1 MRTLRRARLFMLAA
15 MLVAGLSCSTDQPT
29 TPLSTPET
37 PDQLLGG
44 LSGLLSCTP
53 LPADSAEQ
61 TVGPEGGTIAVGPHT
76 LVVPAGALNQETVI
90 TATVPSDSVNSVI
103 LGPQGLTFAPGKPAR
118 LTLSYANCSL
128 VSRVLP
134 KRIAY
139 TTDELEILQLL
150 PSLDDLLHLRVS
162 APLQHFSRYAV
173 SY

>member
-1 MRTLRRARLFMLAA
+1 PVSPGRSRPSNRGMAHPLRSPTPLPAVFQDQSATGVCSMRTLRRARLFMLAA

-44 LSGLLSCTP
+44 LSGLLSCPP

-61 TVGPEGGTIAVGPHT
+61 TVGPEGGSITVGPHT

-103 LGPQGLTFAPGKPAR
+103 LGPQGLTFAPGKPA
-118 LTLSYANCSL
+118 
-128 VSRVLP
+128 
-134 KRIAY
+134 
-139 TTDELEILQLL
+139 
-150 PSLDDLLHLRVS
+150 
-162 APLQHFSRYAV
+162 
-173 SY
+173 